1 MGSIFP
7 LITSLKGGQ
16 FCPPNKKR
24 VVDMKKIKSAHI
36 MLVIIAFV
44 QFVFTSGLAIV
55 FPEVPTVL
63 LLLLSQLSI
72 IIPFAIYCI
81 VTKQNPLKIIRFK
94 KIKWHTI
101 LLSIA
106 VVLCSYPVIILLN
119 FVTMLFVDNAMINV
133 MPEILALGLP
143 VGVALMALAPALF
156 EETIFRGMLYNTYS
170 KRRPIAGI
178 ILSALLFG
186 LMHQNFNQM
195 PYAFFLGLIM
205 AFMLEASDT
214 IIAPMI
220 MHFTLNG
227 ISTVASFFTMDAAA
241 VEMTSAEDFKQIIL
255 ESFEIS
261 MAQSGMPMTTEELTA
276 MLPVLIGIVIAVFA
290 VIALIALAVVI
301 ALIYAVFRLNNRRPK
316 EVFRADHS
324 DTLMI
329 EDKQGKLKKNRMID
343 LWLIIFI
350 VYALAMCVL
359 SIFI

>member
-1 MGSIFP
+1 M
-7 LITSLKGGQ
+7 T
-16 FCPPNKKR
+16 
-24 VVDMKKIKSAHI
+24 KIKSAHLLLI
-36 MLVIIAFV
+36 IIALA
-44 QFVFTSGLAIV
+44 QFVFTSGLSII
-55 FPEVPTVL
+55 FPEISMVML
-63 LLLLSQLSI
+63 LTLSQLSI

-81 VTKQNPLKIIRFK
+81 ITKQNPLKIIRFK

-101 LLSIA
+101 LLSAA
-106 VVLCSYPVIILLN
+106 VVLCAYPVILLLN
-119 FVTMLFVDNAMINV
+119 FISMLFVDNAMVNV
-133 MPEILALGLP
+133 MPEILTLGLP
-143 VGVALMALAPALF
+143 LGVALMALAPALF

-205 AFMLEASDT
+205 ALMLEASDT

-220 MHFTLNG
+220 MHFILNG
-227 ISTVASFFTMDAAA
+227 FSTVVSFFTMDTAT
-241 VEMTSAEDFKQIIL
+241 VEISSVEDFKQILL
-255 ESFEIS
+255 ESFELS
-261 MAQSGMPMTTEELTA
+261 MAQSGMTMTTEELTA
-276 MLPVLIGIVIAVFA
+276 MLPVMIGVVIVVYAF
-290 VIALIALAVVI
+290 IALIFLAIVI

-324 DTLMI
+324 DTLMV
-329 EDKQGKLKKNRMID
+329 ENRHGKSKKNRMID

-350 VYALAMCVL
+350 IYTIAMCVL